1 MDHVTEHSPVSA
13 VGEAAVPSP
22 PASTTTSVEQ
32 QEAGWLKRQEALVA
46 MGRRA
51 LASPEVSILMQD
63 AAELLAEILDT
74 EGSAAVEIL
83 PEADG
88 LQMRLSFGKAG
99 KADTPDAVYR
109 IGAAATESFAG
120 HALQV
125 AQPVVVEDLPHEKQF
140 DDMVLRELKIKS
152 GLAVPLSLQDR
163 SFGVLMALSREQRR
177 FDDEDV
183 LFVETIAHLV
193 AVTIARQQAERALA
207 KERRRTAEV
216 LQTVDALVVTLDP
229 RWQVV
234 DLNPSCR
241 QATGFSLE
249 EIKNREFW
257 NVFPVPE
264 EAEKLKRRLQG
275 VRAGSSPV
283 KYEGNLLTKHGQHRW
298 VAWSCRS
305 IAADDG
311 SVESILVTGL
321 DLTERHEAE
330 KRAARAEQ
338 AAEDARQGSS
348 GTFNRLPTPASERR
362 TRPRRSYPYRQK
374 IAPIMEGNLP
384 DLDRFEG
391 IQCNDI
397 AAGGFSFVCA
407 APPASDTLVVELGV
421 PPKLSYLI
429 AQVAHVTRVEND
441 GQRQFIVGCN
451 YVGRADY

>member
-1 MDHVTEHSPVSA
+1 MA
-13 VGEAAVPSP
+13 
-22 PASTTTSVEQ
+22 TTSTSAEQ
-32 QEAGWLKRQEALVA
+32 PEAGWLKRQEALVA

-51 LASPEVSILMQD
+51 IAPPDVSILMQD

-74 EGSAAVEIL
+74 ECSGAVEVL
-83 PEADG
+83 PEADR
-88 LQMRLSFGKAG
+88 LQMRLGFGNSG
-99 KADTPDAVYR
+99 QTDTPQVVHR
-109 IGAAATESFAG
+109 ISTAATESLAG

-152 GLAVPLSLQDR
+152 GLAVPLSLHDR
-163 SFGVLMALSREQRR
+163 SFGVLMALSRRQRR
-177 FDDEDV
+177 FDEEDL

-193 AVTIARQQAERALA
+193 TVTIARQQAERSLA

-216 LQTVDALVVTLDP
+216 LQTVDALVVTLNA
-229 RWQVV
+229 RWQIV
-234 DLNPSCR
+234 DLNPACE
-241 QATGFSLE
+241 QATGFSLN

-257 NVFPVPE
+257 NVFPAPE
-264 EAEKLKRRLQG
+264 EAEKLKRRLQE
-275 VRAGSSPV
+275 VRTESSPV
-283 KYEGNLLTKHGQHRW
+283 RHEGELLTKHGQRRW

-305 IAADDG
+305 ITGDDG

-321 DLTERHEAE
+321 DLTERREAE
-330 KRAARAEQ
+330 DRAARVEQ
-338 AAEDARQGSS
+338 AAEDARQGASAALS
-348 GTFNRLPTPASERR
+348 RLPTPTTERR

-374 IAPIMEGNLP
+374 IAPITDGKLPNL
-384 DLDRFEG
+384 DQFRSF
-391 IQCNDI
+391 QCHDI
-397 AAGGFSFVCA
+397 AAGGFSFICT

-429 AQVAHVTRVEND
+429 AQIAHVTRTEKD